1 MLAMT
6 TEGETKRGR
15 PPGAKNK
22 PKEPE
27 FKHPVTITDAERK
40 QAEYVEELINS
51 PVPKIDLEHVV
62 GFNPTMK
69 TWEAGPMVAP
79 PTPAPTLSRVV
90 VRKGLTINTGNFQNA
105 KIEVEME
112 MTGGGVDVAELGAR
126 VDRELER
133 QAAPFMTLDPNPK
146 VTK

>member
-1 MLAMT
+1 
-6 TEGETKRGR
+6 
-15 PPGAKNK
+15 
-22 PKEPE
+22 
-27 FKHPVTITDAERK
+27 
-40 QAEYVEELINS
+40 
-51 PVPKIDLEHVV
+51 
-62 GFNPTMK
+62 
-69 TWEAGPMVAP
+69 MVAP
-79 PTPAPTLSRVV
+79 ALAPTLSRVV

-112 MTGGGVDVAELGAR
+112 MTGDVDVAELGAR